1 ANGDSVGVGTT
12 LAEALA
18 ESVKGQVDTGGG
30 EPGGGGGGNEETV
43 NDLLNQALDHFQAAQ
58 EALTAGDLATYQ
70 DELDQAQQLVEQANE
85 LAGQQADGATGATG
99 VTGSIASPSS
109 TASPSP

>member
-1 ANGDSVGVGTT
+1 MTRWGSAPP

-30 EPGGGGGGNEETV
+30 EPGGGGGNEETV

-58 EALTAGDLATYQ
+58 EALTDGDLATYQ
-70 DELDQAQQLVEQANE
+70 SELDQAQQLVEQANE

-99 VTGSIASPSS
+99 ATGSIASPSS

>member
-1 ANGDSVGVGTT
+1 ME
-12 LAEALA
+12 EALA

-30 EPGGGGGGNEETV
+30 EPGGGGGNEETV

-58 EALTAGDLATYQ
+58 EALTDGNLALYQ
-70 DELDQAQQLVEQANE
+70 SELDQAQQLVEQANE
-85 LAGQQADGATGATG
+85 LAGQQAEGATGATG